1 MIQKAIHNFSDVQSA
16 SCYYNVNPTRLVNP
30 RFGSVFGCFYV
41 CAINGSPDDRETT
54 VPQVINGGI
63 ACFET
68 AWVVGRSRRAGDCLS
83 AINANATS
91 ADRSAR
97 LIINRT
103 GIGRW
108 AASFTDARWN
118 QALTP
123 PHVRRSESRHHPLD
137 IVPWT
142 YFLAH
147 SPSGQF
153 ASIFMWCTTFPPFHH
168 HPPIYSIQRSSIN
181 VYKID
186 SGRSVRVRVSN
197 IYISIHHNVIER
209 T

>member
-1 MIQKAIHNFSDVQSA
+1 
-16 SCYYNVNPTRLVNP
+16 
-30 RFGSVFGCFYV
+30 
-41 CAINGSPDDRETT
+41 

-147 SPSGQF
+147 SPFGQF
-153 ASIFMWCTTFPPFHH
+153 ASILCGVRHSLPSTTIRQSTVYSDLVLTSTKLIAVDRLGLGSV
-168 HPPIYSIQRSSIN
+168 IYTSLFIMM
-181 VYKID
+181 
-186 SGRSVRVRVSN
+186 
-197 IYISIHHNVIER
+197 
-209 T
+209 